1 MLPDDQAGAVVR
13 DQHAGVILRRGQ
25 IGKVGDD
32 KIIGAGLRAVEQLIQ
47 GEGAVAE
54 RHMGVLTDVIGEG
67 FLPDDMGGGGHPK
80 GQVAVPGGG
89 ALQLVKSLVQ
99 LIQGQFDMVVE
110 LPPLVV
116 ETDVPSHPV
125 KERDA
130 QIRLQAAD
138 GGTERG
144 WGDVELCR
152 GGREMLTLCQR
163 LEIVELK
170 QLHKIA
176 LLSKLGWDS
185 GCLKYYTPLRLHVKG
200 RREEWP
206 KFMYFR

>member
-1 MLPDDQAGAVVR
+1 
-13 DQHAGVILRRGQ
+13 
-25 IGKVGDD
+25 
-32 KIIGAGLRAVEQLIQ
+32 
-47 GEGAVAE
+47 
-54 RHMGVLTDVIGEG
+54 
-67 FLPDDMGGGGHPK
+67 MGGGGHPK

-206 KFMYFR
+206 QFMYFR

>member
-1 MLPDDQAGAVVR
+1 
-13 DQHAGVILRRGQ
+13 
-25 IGKVGDD
+25 
-32 KIIGAGLRAVEQLIQ
+32 
-47 GEGAVAE
+47 
-54 RHMGVLTDVIGEG
+54 
-67 FLPDDMGGGGHPK
+67 MGGGGHPK

-138 GGTERG
+138 GGAERG
-144 WGDVELCR
+144 WGDVELDVYKR
-152 GGREMLTLCQR
+152 QGLAHVAHHTGVVGVIAAVGGQVEGNGQTLLTGRQ
-163 LEIVELK
+163 IAAVEGVG
-170 QLHKIA
+170 
-176 LLSKLGWDS
+176 LLGLSLI
-185 GCLKYYTPLRLHVKG
+185 HI
-200 RREEWP
+200 
-206 KFMYFR
+206 YFPGELF